1 MNERYIQ
8 INDRPT
14 IIRCDFEGL
23 ENARSCSINDF
34 ILNYLRYEG
43 GFAANLRPIE
53 DSDVYPDGEYSEIRI
68 IIRNTNEETE
78 EPEDEEIY

>member
-1 MNERYIQ
+1 MERYIQ
-8 INDRPT
+8 INDHPT
-14 IIRCDFEGL
+14 TIRCDFEGL

>member
-8 INDRPT
+8 INDHPT
-14 IIRCDFEGL
+14 TIRCDFEGL

>member
-1 MNERYIQ
+1 MERYIQ
-8 INDRPT
+8 INDHPT
-14 IIRCDFEGL
+14 TIRCDFEGL
-23 ENARSCSINDF
+23 ENARSCSINDL

-68 IIRNTNEETE
+68 IIKNTNDEPEES
-78 EPEDEEIY
+78 EDEESY